1 MRFFTSF
8 RMTDN
13 ITSVSK
19 NISIKQ
25 SRDNGISMTSIK
37 QFFVFTLLL
46 ILILYQALYS
56 QGEEIVK
63 LSVQKPAGEIQKG
76 QQFSVEATA
85 SINPSWHIN
94 SNKPNDEF
102 LIPTVITAK
111 GKGIK
116 LVKIKYPK
124 PHDINLSFSDSPV
137 SVFER
142 ETKIGLTFEVQEGA
156 AAGKQNVEVKL
167 DYQACNDVTCLPPN
181 SVSANF
187 ELLISEK
194 SPASGKE
201 ENVQDTSAAEETSES
216 SRISLSDIKNQTLA
230 DQSGS
235 DQIQQSGSVGSTLEK
250 SGLVLSLLFIFL
262 AGLALNLTPCVYPLI
277 PITIGYFGGQA
288 EGKTSRLFLLGI
300 LYVLGMAIT
309 YSVIGVVTSLSG
321 AVFGTLLQNPIVII
335 GIVLIFIVLA
345 LSQFG
350 AYEFKL
356 PDTLVAKAGGAKGG
370 VWGAFFMGLTMGIV
384 AAPCIGPFV
393 LGLVTYVAAKGDPYY
408 GFLMFFVLA
417 LGLGFPYL
425 LLAIFSGK
433 IKNLPRAG
441 IWMEG
446 VKHIFGF
453 LLIGMAIYFLDPILP
468 KSIQGYMLPILGIV
482 TAIILLFVDKT
493 ANIANGFRIFKIIFS
508 LLVLT
513 VSVYLLI
520 PKEKL
525 EPEWQKFSLQ
535 SYESSLNNDERMI
548 VDFYADWCIPCKEL
562 DALTFS
568 NEKVIKEME
577 RFTNYKVD
585 MTKMTQENE
594 DLRKSFNVV
603 GMPTVLIIDSQ
614 GKEINRITGFVNAE
628 EFINFIKNVN

>member
-1 MRFFTSF
+1 MKIYRRF
-8 RMTDN
+8 
-13 ITSVSK
+13 
-19 NISIKQ
+19 
-25 SRDNGISMTSIK
+25 
-37 QFFVFTLLL
+37 LL
-46 ILILYQALYS
+46 IIIVTFVLMIKSLYPQV
-56 QGEEIVK
+56 ENIVK
-63 LSVQKPAGEIQKG
+63 LSIQKNAVEVQIG
-76 QQFSVEATA
+76 KQFSIEANA
-85 SINPSWHIN
+85 LINSSWHIN

-102 LIPTVITAK
+102 LIPTVVTAK

-116 LVKIKYPK
+116 LFKIKYPK
-124 PHDINLSFSDSPV
+124 PLELNFSFSDSPV
-137 SVFER
+137 SVFEG
-142 ETKIGLTFEVQEGA
+142 ETKFGLTFEVLENA
-156 AAGKQNVEVKL
+156 AVGKQNIEVIL

-181 SVSANF
+181 SASANF
-187 ELLISEK
+187 ELIINEKVGADQDSTVVKADSEV
-194 SPASGKE
+194 E
-201 ENVQDTSAAEETSES
+201 E
-216 SRISLSDIKNQTLA
+216 ISLDDIKSQNLANQNGSVETT
-230 DQSGS
+230 DDSGS
-235 DQIQQSGSVGSTLEK
+235 IASTLEK
-250 SGLVLSLLFIFL
+250 SGLFLSLLFIFL

-321 AVFGTLLQNPIVII
+321 AVFGTLLQNPIVVI
-335 GIVLIFIVLA
+335 GIVILFVVLA

-350 AYEFKL
+350 VYEFKL
-356 PDTLVAKAGGAKGG
+356 PDALVAKAGGAKGG

-417 LGLGFPYL
+417 VGLGFPYL

-433 IKNLPRAG
+433 IKSLPRAG

-468 KSIQGYMLPILGIV
+468 KSVQGYILPIFGIIAAV
-482 TAIILLFVDKT
+482 ILLFFDKT
-493 ANIANGFRIFKIIFS
+493 ANSAKGFRTFKTVFS
-508 LLVLT
+508 LIVLAVSIYALV
-513 VSVYLLI
+513 

-525 EPEWQKFSLQ
+525 EPEWQNFNIQDYETSLK
-535 SYESSLNNDERMI
+535 NNERMVI
-548 VDFYADWCIPCKEL
+548 DFYADWCIPCKEL

-568 NEKVIKEME
+568 DNKVIDEMG

-585 MTKMTQENE
+585 MTKTTDENE
-594 DLRKSFNVV
+594 ALRKQFNVI
-603 GMPTVLIIDSQ
+603 GMPTVLVIDSG
-614 GKEINRITGFVNAE
+614 GKEINRITGFVNAD
-628 EFINFIKNVN
+628 EFLGYIKESK